1 MMFDTPPAWLETA
14 GWKGD
19 VGALSDELIKHF
31 PLKDEIVQM
40 TPEQFKNLIAH
51 VWITGK
57 ED

>member
-1 MMFDTPPAWLETA
+1 MMFDSAPAWLETT

-19 VGALSDELIKHF
+19 IEALADELIKHF
-31 PLKDEIVQM
+31 YTNDGIVQM